1 MPHVAAVA
9 TVAASLVAVTAAT
22 GCAPP
27 DPTAPGSSL
36 APVGTVHTAVVVAPV
51 DGDTV
56 RVRLGGSDETVRLIG
71 IDTPETKRPGTPVE
85 CYGPEAAARLDAL
98 APPGTVVLVE
108 ADAEPRDRYGRTL
121 AHLHRAADGTY
132 LNEAMVAEGFAAPL
146 RIEPN
151 VAHAERLAEAA
162 DAARAGGVGLWSA
175 CGGPHELVR

>member
-1 MPHVAAVA
+1 MPCLAAA
-9 TVAASLVAVTAAT
+9 TTVVVSLVAVTAAT

-27 DPTAPGSSL
+27 DPSAPGTSV
-36 APVGTVHTAVVVAPV
+36 APVGVVRTAVVVAPV

-56 RVRLGGSDETVRLIG
+56 RLRLGSTEETVRLIG
-71 IDTPETKRPGTPVE
+71 IDTPETKRPDTPVE

-121 AHLHRAADGTY
+121 AHLHRRSDGTY
-132 LNEAMVAEGFAAPL
+132 LNEAMLADGFAAPL

-151 VAHAERLAEAA
+151 VTHADRLAEVAG
-162 DAARAGGVGLWSA
+162 AARARGAGLWSA